1 MASGTRTPSSGGE
14 HVILASDGLQAYVEE
29 GANRV
34 VALLRAGIPLTLLLD
49 LAEPKGPDSAALY
62 SAEARQQR

>member
-1 MASGTRTPSSGGE
+1 M
-14 HVILASDGLQAYVEE
+14 ILASDGLQAYVEE